1 MKTAII
7 IGRFQPITKAH
18 YEIIDNAIKKYPQ
31 TFVVIINSKPSI
43 VANTRRRLRATD
55 HDLPQQDDAK
65 FFKKV
70 KERGHIKDTTP
81 SSMKKEIEKNPFS
94 GALRAKMIYDAFGGK
109 LHRSRIIQ
117 APIASIDKI
126 VNQINDL
133 TGFKDF
139 VIISGSER
147 QPYKEMIKVAK
158 EKKYV
163 ADDINMEIEFISRDL
178 DSADNI
184 SATKVRQ
191 AIRNG
196 DKEEFLKLVPA
207 GIENYFDKL
216 KKYLMTESQRSFF
229 RRMLLEMTHIED
241 LKVSDFISFVKDIYK
256 AEASIKLDGTTNI
269 AFGLSEDG
277 RLYTALGKNAFH
289 KDEKTDASKRFYSS
303 DEWLKQGK
311 IYYNAHASV
320 HAALEAIDLKVL
332 NPGEEVMA
340 EVMFGDKPNCIKY
353 DFGGVNHLVI
363 LNNKQVADSLNKQV
377 VHITVNNL
385 VIDVDELKEQTVK
398 QTWAFGK
405 TQVVDP
411 KKYNINIEQ
420 ELKELEAFLE
430 AETDGFR
437 NMDILGMKA
446 LGKKSEMVK
455 QVRDKAQSLKLNIKE
470 QLLKQFVRQVREG
483 EYIPSQ
489 GYSHE
494 GIVLKKD
501 GEMTKIIDKNVFT
514 SIHERDWKPAH
525 DADGMMRNLRKN
537 GITKQE
543 ALDYLNDRINKF
555 DDYYPDVA
563 KDIKGK
569 MLDTLKTLKM
579 EIKNEYNA

>member
-1 MKTAII
+1 
-7 IGRFQPITKAH
+7 
-18 YEIIDNAIKKYPQ
+18 
-31 TFVVIINSKPSI
+31 
-43 VANTRRRLRATD
+43 
-55 HDLPQQDDAK
+55 
-65 FFKKV
+65 
-70 KERGHIKDTTP
+70 
-81 SSMKKEIEKNPFS
+81 
-94 GALRAKMIYDAFGGK
+94 
-109 LHRSRIIQ
+109 
-117 APIASIDKI
+117 
-126 VNQINDL
+126 
-133 TGFKDF
+133 
-139 VIISGSER
+139 
-147 QPYKEMIKVAK
+147 
-158 EKKYV
+158 
-163 ADDINMEIEFISRDL
+163 
-178 DSADNI
+178 
-184 SATKVRQ
+184 
-191 AIRNG
+191 
-196 DKEEFLKLVPA
+196 
-207 GIENYFDKL
+207 
-216 KKYLMTESQRSFF
+216 
-229 RRMLLEMTHIED
+229 MTHIED

-398 QTWAFGK
+398 QTWVFGK

-501 GEMTKIIDKNVFT
+501 GDMTKIIDKNVFT

-537 GITKQE
+537 GITKQK